1 MRQMTSQTQDL
12 KALNSISEK
21 VIGFA
26 YKVHNKLGRR
36 FLEKVYE
43 NALVHELLNNHID
56 GRQQERLVVTYDEI
70 IVGDFLVDLIAGG
83 ALLVEIKAVADIS
96 KSHEAQLFNYLKASG
111 LRLGLILNFGSNS
124 VQIKRRVM
132 GY

>member
-21 VIGFA
+21 VIGFV

-83 ALLVEIKAVADIS
+83 ALLVEIKAVANIS
-96 KSHEAQLFNYLKASG
+96 KSHEAQSF
-111 LRLGLILNFGSNS
+111 I
-124 VQIKRRVM
+124 I
-132 GY
+132 